1 MAVERSKHFLRHIRE
16 QGGPLHITHLRR
28 HFLYIVY
35 ADQTKDRACLF
46 RLFQR
51 FLHIAPVHEVKH
63 HERCS
68 VRLIRRNPFMEYT
81 EKRSSRMAVKPPRLP
96 PELGYFLSLDN
107 IPERR
112 SLFRTG
118 NP

>member
-1 MAVERSKHFLRHIRE
+1 
-16 QGGPLHITHLRR
+16 
-28 HFLYIVY
+28 
-35 ADQTKDRACLF
+35 
-46 RLFQR
+46 
-51 FLHIAPVHEVKH
+51 
-63 HERCS
+63 
-68 VRLIRRNPFMEYT
+68 MEYT
-81 EKRSSRMAVKPPRLP
+81 EKRPSRMAVKPPRLP